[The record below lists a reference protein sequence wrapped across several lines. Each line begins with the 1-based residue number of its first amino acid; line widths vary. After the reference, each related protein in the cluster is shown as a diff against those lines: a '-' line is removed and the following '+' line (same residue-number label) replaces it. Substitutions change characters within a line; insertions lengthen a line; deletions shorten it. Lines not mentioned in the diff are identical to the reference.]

1 MNIPTAF
8 ENYSKTMYDFDK
20 ENRTSQSIFVSIVS
34 YRDPNII
41 NTIQSLAI
49 NAKRPENITV
59 SVVASAYMNP
69 EKWINELKGVTDNI
83 LSQNKIKIILNVVEA
98 SKIYNL
104 GELKNIS
111 HQEYNKEDFYMS
123 ISSSSEFDP
132 DWDDILIKQFNT
144 LASMRHD
151 DDFIFSVEPRGFIPH
166 DNIVPGYV
174 FFTNHKTKVSFQ
186 REDYDGAR
194 VVISGYNKFM
204 DEQNV
209 LPGRGLYSTDEMN
222 ENLKQTL
229 FAEKFLKDNGFVIF
243 NKRKFLKDE
252 YISISSGVSEKF
264 IFSDA
269 KKYFKINKIDDHVI
283 DKEDFNFMSYINFV
297 ENNIS
302 VLSIRWC
309 PVYHLYDDQS
319 FISINRPTPKD
330 NYEEKNISESISY
343 IKIKEKIQSLLNSSD
358 NHLSFSITNNLSVD
372 WDNKVFKQL
381 NIILTDDIVSGINSF
396 VSFYNFSINE
406 NSLHWNNRLIK

>member
-8 ENYSKTMYDFDK
+8 ENYSGTMYDFDK
-20 ENRTSQSIFVSIVS
+20 NNRTSQSIFVSIVS

-41 NTIQSLAI
+41 NTIQSLVM
-49 NAKRPENITV
+49 NSKRPENITI
-59 SVVASAYMNP
+59 SIVASVYMNP
-69 EKWINELKGVTDNI
+69 EKWINELKSVSDS
-83 LSQNKIKIILNVVEA
+83 LSMQSKAKVILNVVEA

-111 HQEYNKEDFYMS
+111 HQAYNKEDFYMS

-144 LASMRHD
+144 LSSMRHNN
-151 DDFIFSVEPRGFIPH
+151 DFVFSLEPRGFIPH

-186 REDYDGAR
+186 REEYDGAR
-194 VVISGYNKFM
+194 VIISGYNKFM

-209 LPGRGLYSTDEMN
+209 LPGRGLYSSDEIN
-222 ENLKQTL
+222 ENIKQTL
-229 FAEKFLKDNGFVIF
+229 FAEKFIKDNGFVIF

-252 YISISSGVSEKF
+252 YIALSSGISEKF

-269 KKYFKINKIDDHVI
+269 KKYFKINKIEDYIV
-283 DKEDFNFMSYINFV
+283 DKEDFNFISYINLL

-309 PVYHLYDDQS
+309 PIYYLYDDQS
-319 FISINRPTPKD
+319 FTSINRPSPKD

-343 IKIKEKIQSLLNSSD
+343 IKINERIQSLLNSKDS
-358 NHLSFSITNNLSVD
+358 HLAFSITNNLSVD
-372 WDNKVFKQL
+372 WENKTFKQF
-381 NIILTDDIVSGINSF
+381 NTILTDDIISGINSF
-396 VSFYNFSINE
+396 ISFYNFSINE
-406 NSLHWNNRLIK
+406 NSLHWNNRLTK